1 MKPSEIQRTTVIV
14 MALFL
19 LFTTLTDGHYGISSD
34 SDVTIAFSNAGVYE
48 TITEYTAISPSVYRL
63 EIASYEGKAELITS
77 DERYTGV
84 LIRDYAQTE
93 LAALTEQN
101 RQGGE

>member
-1 MKPSEIQRTTVIV
+1 MKRAINNVDNTIRLCYFFIKQSD
-14 MALFL
+14 AFL
-19 LFTTLTDGHYGISSD
+19 
-34 SDVTIAFSNAGVYE
+34 NAGVYE
-48 TITEYTAISPSVYRL
+48 KITEYTAFSPSVYRL